1 MLLILLHSCWS
12 ARGSGFSR
20 TRKGKWRT
28 HTKCLFFFPTS
39 SKAMAYWQTSSTLYE
54 SLFSWRDT
62 KPPSKPTTGELD
74 LHHTSR
80 YSSDIFLLRTKMYRS
95 SSSSSG
101 TRVGGPSIKDL
112 DLVWGRELRSGFLL
126 KAHLGEE
133 RLGSRFGPCWSLKAS
148 NETGENTD
156 SSCPYWI
163 PPLKMPSSCLFQRH
177 IYACPNQKTQ
187 GKKILSKSIL
197 SILLVTEE

>member
-1 MLLILLHSCWS
+1 MDAALAPSLDLSPSGCNDATDLASLLLECK
-12 ARGSGFSR
+12 
-20 TRKGKWRT
+20 RKWFFKDKEGEMENTYKMP
-28 HTKCLFFFPTS
+28 FFFSPLLPRPWHTD
-39 SKAMAYWQTSSTLYE
+39 KPHQLYE

-80 YSSDIFLLRTKMYRS
+80 YSSDIFLLLTKMYRS

-133 RLGSRFGPCWSLKAS
+133 RLGSRFGPC
-148 NETGENTD
+148 
-156 SSCPYWI
+156 
-163 PPLKMPSSCLFQRH
+163 
-177 IYACPNQKTQ
+177 
-187 GKKILSKSIL
+187 
-197 SILLVTEE
+197 